1 MAIGLSPFWTFL
13 LAVGC
18 LVLSAC
24 GSAIPCVESD
34 SEPVAAGSLEW
45 QPRTPEQTLYA
56 YVRCLNDSSA
66 SIEQKI
72 NWVKWHPD
80 TTYES
85 QCYVKC
91 VSEELRLYDP
101 KEKRFRP
108 ERFVLQAE
116 SFFNADP
123 EQLEALRTN
132 AEPML
137 AGVLEDNSCE
147 SVFNKYATFYAAH
160 HSTILRMFHGDYRD
174 IGKTYADLGDRVKQ
188 IGQKFVDFCEKRTDF
203 KMTEGH
209 SCPPEAFLDCVFRG
223 FRWITEEGEV
233 NVNEIR
239 RDYEAA
245 GLGVNHMEDY
255 CGSAPA
261 GARQLFNCLLDKG
274 GSNLG
279 KVMMDRNQRT
289 AFYFDLSSQEEPWKS
304 AVDFANNL

>member
-1 MAIGLSPFWTFL
+1 MLS
-13 LAVGC
+13 V
-18 LVLSAC
+18 S
-24 GSAIPCVESD
+24 GSTIPCD
-34 SEPVAAGSLEW
+34 DAGTDPAPNVW

-91 VSEELRLYDP
+91 VSEELRLYDST
-101 KEKRFRP
+101 EKRFRP

-123 EQLEALRTN
+123 EQLQALRTD
-132 AEPML
+132 AEPLL
-137 AGVLEDNSCE
+137 AGVLKDSSCE
-147 SVFNKYATFYAAH
+147 SVFNKYAAFYAAH

-174 IGKTYADLGDRVKQ
+174 IGQTYAKLGDQVKQ
-188 IGQKFVDFCEKRTDF
+188 IGQTFVDFCEKLT
-203 KMTEGH
+203 KTAWNVEQ
-209 SCPPEAFLDCVFRG
+209 SCPPERFLDCVFKG
-223 FRWITEEGEV
+223 FRWITEEGKV

-239 RDYEAA
+239 RDYAASSLGEADTA
-245 GLGVNHMEDY
+245 AY
-255 CGSAPA
+255 CESTSG
-261 GARQLFNCLLDKG
+261 GARQLYDCLRDKG
-274 GSNLG
+274 AAGLAT
-279 KVMMDRNQRT
+279 VIRERNQKT
-289 AFYFDLSSQEEPWKS
+289 AFYFDLTSQEEPWKS

>member
-1 MAIGLSPFWTFL
+1 MALALSPFWTL
-13 LAVGC
+13 LLLVGS
-18 LVLSAC
+18 LVLSVS
-24 GSAIPCVESD
+24 GSAIPCEGQNA
-34 SEPVAAGSLEW
+34 EPASAASGEW

-116 SFFNADP
+116 SFFHADP
-123 EQLEALRTN
+123 EQLQALKNN

-137 AGVLEDNSCE
+137 AGVLADNSCE
-147 SVFNKYATFYAAH
+147 SVFNKYATFYATH

-174 IGKTYADLGDRVKQ
+174 IGNTYAKLGNGVKQ
-188 IGQKFVDFCEKRTDF
+188 IGQMFVDFCEKRTDF
-203 KMTEGH
+203 KWNEDN

-245 GLGVNHMEDY
+245 GKGAADMADY
-255 CGSAPA
+255 CGSVKA
-261 GARQLFNCLLDKG
+261 GARQLYNCLRDKG
-274 GSNLG
+274 ADSL
-279 KVMMDRNQRT
+279 VAVIRDRNQKT
-289 AFYFDLSSQEEPWKS
+289 AFYFDLSSKEEPWKS

>member
-1 MAIGLSPFWTFL
+1 MATAQSLVWTLLLVASLALSSVSEASL
-13 LAVGC
+13 
-18 LVLSAC
+18 
-24 GSAIPCVESD
+24 PCD
-34 SEPVAAGSLEW
+34 GTDDGPEPAASTEW

-66 SIEQKI
+66 SMEQKI
-72 NWVKWHPD
+72 NWVKWTPD

-108 ERFVLQAE
+108 ERFVQQAE
-116 SFFNADP
+116 SFFHADP
-123 EQLEALRTN
+123 EQLQALRSN

-147 SVFNKYATFYAAH
+147 AVFNKYAPFYAAH

-174 IGKTYADLGDRVKQ
+174 IGKTYAKLGDRVKQ
-188 IGQKFVDFCEKRTDF
+188 IGQTFVDFCQMLTIGKWS
-203 KMTEGH
+203 EGQ
-209 SCPPEAFLDCVFRG
+209 SCPLVANVDCVFRG

-245 GLGVNHMEDY
+245 GLGGADMGDY
-255 CGSAPA
+255 CESAT
-261 GARQLFNCLLDKG
+261 GGTRQLYNCLRDKG
-274 GSNLG
+274 ADKLASVVEERNL
-279 KVMMDRNQRT
+279 KT
-289 AFYFDLSSQEEPWKS
+289 AFYFDLTSQEEPWKS